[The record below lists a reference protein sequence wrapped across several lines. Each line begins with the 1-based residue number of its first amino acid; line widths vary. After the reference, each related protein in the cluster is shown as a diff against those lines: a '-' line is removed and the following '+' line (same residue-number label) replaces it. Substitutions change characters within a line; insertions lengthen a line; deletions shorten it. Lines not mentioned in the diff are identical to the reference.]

1 MTGMSGRDVP
11 RAGDPGD
18 PVPGAPSGLV
28 PARRARP
35 AIPRG
40 VLILVALAAGFV
52 VAFGIHL
59 VSGIVGPLFLA
70 LVLTV
75 AAFPVRNAMVRRG
88 LPHWLGTLAVVFV
101 IYLGIVGLALLVVV
115 SGAELAGL
123 LPQYADDLAA
133 LVADVTDWLAARGVK
148 PEQTQAIASSF
159 DLGRVSALITSL
171 LSDILSLVTNL
182 VFVLALVLFS
192 AMDARGFSETLTTL
206 RTERPAF
213 VSAMMSFTHGTRRYL
228 VVATVFGAIVAVFD
242 TMFLWLVGV
251 PGALLWGLLAF
262 ITNYIPN
269 IGFVI
274 GLVPPAILA
283 LLEGGWSLFALVV
296 VVYSVIN
303 LIIQSV
309 IQPKIVGDEVGLS
322 AVVTVLSLVV
332 WSVLLGGIG
341 AVLAIPL
348 TLLVKAL
355 LVDADPHAQ
364 WLGSLLGD
372 RREAPS

>member
-1 MTGMSGRDVP
+1 VSVAP
-11 RAGDPGD
+11 E
-18 PVPGAPSGLV
+18 PVPPTPPVPPAPPV
-28 PARRARP
+28 
-35 AIPRG
+35 PRG

-52 VAFGIHL
+52 VAYGIHL

-70 LVLTV
+70 LVLTI
-75 AAFPVRNAMVRRG
+75 AAFPVRNALVRRG
-88 LPHWLGTLAVVFV
+88 LPHWLGTLAVVLA
-101 IYLGIVGLALLVVV
+101 IYLGIVGLAVLIVV

-133 LVADVTDWLAARGVK
+133 LVTEVTDWLAARGIK
-148 PEQTQAIASSF
+148 PEQTQAIVSSL
-159 DLGRVSALITSL
+159 DIGRVSSLITSL

-182 VFVLALVLFS
+182 AFVLALVLFS

-213 VSAMMSFTHGTRRYL
+213 ASAMTSFTHGTRRYL

-242 TMFLWLVGV
+242 TVFLWYVGV
-251 PGALLWGLLAF
+251 PGAVLWGLLAF

-283 LLEGGWSLFALVV
+283 LLEGGWSSFVLVV

-303 LIIQSV
+303 LLIQSV

-322 AVVTVLSLVV
+322 AVVTILSLVV
-332 WSVLLGGIG
+332 WAVMLGGIG

-348 TLLVKAL
+348 TLLVKSL
-355 LVDADPHAQ
+355 LVDADPDAR
-364 WLGSLLGD
+364 WLGGLLGD
-372 RREAPS
+372 RREPPS

>member
-1 MTGMSGRDVP
+1 MTSPD
-11 RAGDPGD
+11 
-18 PVPGAPSGLV
+18 AP
-28 PARRARP
+28 PARP
-35 AIPRG
+35 ARPARPVAATPPVPRG

-59 VSGIVGPLFLA
+59 VSGILGPLFLA
-70 LVLTV
+70 LVLTI

-88 LPHWLGTLAVVFV
+88 LPHWLGTLAVVV
-101 IYLGIVGLALLVVV
+101 AIYLGVVGLALLIVV

-123 LPQYADDLAA
+123 LPQYADNLTAI
-133 LVADVTDWLAARGVK
+133 VADITNWFAARGVK
-148 PEQTQAIASSF
+148 PEQTQALASSL
-159 DLGRVSALITSL
+159 DLGRASAVLTSL

-213 VSAMMSFTHGTRRYL
+213 VSAMGSFTHGTRRYL

-242 TMFLWLVGV
+242 TLFLWYIGV
-251 PGALLWGLLAF
+251 PGALLWGVLAF

-269 IGFVI
+269 IGFLI

-283 LLEGGWSLFALVV
+283 LLDGGWGSFVLVV

-309 IQPKIVGDEVGLS
+309 IQPKVVGDAVGLS
-322 AVVTVLSLVV
+322 ALVTILSLVV
-332 WSVLLGGIG
+332 WSLLIGAVG

-355 LVDADPHAQ
+355 LVDVDPDTR
-364 WLGSLLGD
+364 WLGGLLGD
-372 RREAPS
+372 RPASPS

>member
-1 MTGMSGRDVP
+1 MSGTDVP
-11 RAGDPGD
+11 RAGDHED
-18 PVPGAPSGLV
+18 PLPDTPSDAAPAARAV
-28 PARRARP
+28 PAM
-35 AIPRG
+35 PRG

-59 VSGIVGPLFLA
+59 VSGILGPLFLA
-70 LVLTV
+70 LVLTI

-88 LPHWLGTLAVVFV
+88 LPHWLGTLTVVLA
-101 IYLGIVGLALLVVV
+101 IYLGIVGLALLMVV

-123 LPQYADDLAA
+123 LPQYADDLTA
-133 LVADVTDWLAARGVK
+133 LVADVTDWLAARGVE
-148 PEQTQAIASSF
+148 PEQTQAIASSL
-159 DLGRVSALITSL
+159 DLGRVTAVITSL
-171 LSDILSLVTNL
+171 LSNILSLVTNL
-182 VFVLALVLFS
+182 AFVLALVLFS
-192 AMDARGFSETLTTL
+192 AMDAKGFSETLTTL

-213 VSAMMSFTHGTRRYL
+213 VSAMTSFTHGTRRYL

-242 TMFLWLVGV
+242 TVFLWFVGV

-283 LLEGGWSLFALVV
+283 LLEGGWSSFVLVV

-322 AVVTVLSLVV
+322 AVVTILSLVV
-332 WSVLLGGIG
+332 WSVMLGGIG

-348 TLLVKAL
+348 TLLIKAL
-355 LVDADPHAQ
+355 LVDVDPDTR
-364 WLGSLLGD
+364 WVGGLLGD
-372 RREAPS
+372 RGPTPS

>member
-1 MTGMSGRDVP
+1 MSATDVP
-11 RAGDPGD
+11 EAAGHQD
-18 PVPGAPSGLV
+18 PVPDPPPVTAPAMRVG
-28 PARRARP
+28 P

-52 VAFGIHL
+52 VAFGVHL
-59 VSGIVGPLFLA
+59 VSGVLGPLFLA
-70 LVLTV
+70 LVLTI

-88 LPHWLGTLAVVFV
+88 LPHWLGTLAVVLA
-101 IYLGIVGLALLVVV
+101 IYLGIVALALLIVV
-115 SGAELAGL
+115 SGAQLAGL
-123 LPQYADDLAA
+123 LPQYADDVAG
-133 LVADVTDWLAARGVK
+133 LVAEVTDWLAARGIK
-148 PEQTQAIASSF
+148 PEQTQAIASSL
-159 DLGRVSALITSL
+159 DVGRVSAFITSL
-171 LSDILSLVTNL
+171 LSDVVSLVTNL

-192 AMDARGFSETLTTL
+192 AMDAKGFSETLTTL
-206 RTERPAF
+206 RIERPAF
-213 VSAMMSFTHGTRRYL
+213 VTAMASFTHGTRRYL

-242 TMFLWLVGV
+242 TVFLWYVGV
-251 PGALLWGLLAF
+251 PGAVLWGLLAF

-283 LLEGGWSLFALVV
+283 LLEGGWASFVLVV

-309 IQPKIVGDEVGLS
+309 IQPKIVGDTVGLS

-332 WSVLLGGIG
+332 WSLLLGGIG

-348 TLLVKAL
+348 TLLVKSL
-355 LVDADPHAQ
+355 LVDVDPDTR

-372 RREAPS
+372 RRAGPS